1 MQKALFFSYC
11 SQALDHGFN
20 RHFDRRHHQINV
32 LAPPSLS
39 LSSFAA
45 PWECQA
51 LFIKKSAAH
60 IKILI
65 RLSFEIDSIITSRQ
79 QRFFF
84 QLLCGY
90 DDNDNRKKRERHFL
104 ARVKSFWIN
113 VRDVLKHSFIWK
125 WEF

>member
-1 MQKALFFSYC
+1 MQKALFSYC

-32 LAPPSLS
+32 LTPPSLTLS
-39 LSSFAA
+39 LSFLSRCAMRMSSTFHK
-45 PWECQA
+45 
-51 LFIKKSAAH
+51 KKSAAH

-84 QLLCGY
+84 QLLCDY
-90 DDNDNRKKRERHFL
+90 DDNDNRKIFGEEKKL
-104 ARVKSFWIN
+104 L
-113 VRDVLKHSFIWK
+113 D
-125 WEF
+125 